1 MGQKLEENLTILKD
15 QKSYGE
21 IQKYLLLVH
30 HIAVFHDM
38 NWKIQLKDSQDFFMH
53 FLIQILN

>member
-1 MGQKLEENLTILKD
+1 MIMRFLTVHLIFALPAMGQKLEENLTILKD

-38 NWKIQLKDSQDFFMH
+38 N
-53 FLIQILN
+53 